1 MNCRWDIDV
10 AVDCCSEQ
18 VEIVFSA
25 LHSTISEIGVKASA
39 WQARN
44 VTSHII
50 DIVRCNL
57 YLTHHMIL
65 TWSDK
70 CHLYKHY
77 GSSLL
82 FLQDRNLHFP
92 QNRSRINSFRDPL
105 NPNLHTNLRFH
116 IHFF

>member
-77 GSSLL
+77 ESSCCPYRIGIFI
-82 FLQDRNLHFP
+82 FLKIALG
-92 QNRSRINSFRDPL
+92 L
-105 NPNLHTNLRFH
+105 
-116 IHFF
+116 IHSETL